1 MQRPPIL
8 SGDKVYLARFRRED
22 IEVIAPHMCNL
33 ELTTLLRGHGLTF
46 SLEDEQDWFESV
58 SKNKA
63 KQVIFAILTLEHRL
77 VGGVDLRESV
87 HRTGTAELGIA
98 VYDSSDWNQGYGS
111 EAVNLMLR
119 YGMYHLNLY
128 NVLLT
133 VFSFNARA
141 IRAYQKAGFK
151 EIGRRRGAVVL
162 GGERFDQVYMDIT
175 RDEINLETLNMFSGK
190 LEE

>member
-87 HRTGTAELGIA
+87 HRTGAAELGIA